1 MLDNGSYFNI
11 STSFVGLDEVIKPG
25 EIGVC
30 GDEAFPDKR
39 RELVL

>member
-1 MLDNGSYFNI
+1 M
-11 STSFVGLDEVIKPG
+11 GLDEVVEPG